1 MLKIL
6 KVNFKKVRKLISLEL
21 PCKVDVKPKLYK
33 LKSFTDFQ
41 IISPLYLIDFE
52 LIGLPGF

>member
-21 PCKVDVKPKLYK
+21 PRKVDVKLKLYK